1 MEQVRCP
8 LSPLTCC
15 SKEQQQTARVGPS
28 LHLAPSSK
36 TKNPQSSLG
45 FVAILSCPSSEGR
58 GRRSKA
64 LMATLGARVSYSAH
78 EDDGVEGSFP
88 DEEQEGP
95 VGVKDYSVHGE
106 GTAGDGDG
114 CSS

>member
-1 MEQVRCP
+1 
-8 LSPLTCC
+8 
-15 SKEQQQTARVGPS
+15 
-28 LHLAPSSK
+28 
-36 TKNPQSSLG
+36 
-45 FVAILSCPSSEGR
+45 
-58 GRRSKA
+58 
-64 LMATLGARVSYSAH
+64 MATLGARVSYSAH

-106 GTAGDGDG
+106 GTARDGDG